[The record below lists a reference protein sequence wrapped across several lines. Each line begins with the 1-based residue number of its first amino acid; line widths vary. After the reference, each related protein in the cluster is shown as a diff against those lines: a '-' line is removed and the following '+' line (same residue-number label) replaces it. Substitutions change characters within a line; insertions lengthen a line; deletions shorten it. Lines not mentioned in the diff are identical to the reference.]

1 MNWMSS
7 DRFELLLQEGRARP
21 VLLQGVFPFMGNGL
35 MNPHSISPDLTYTVP
50 PGRKAVL
57 MYLRA
62 GNASDQLIYISV
74 LGDGK
79 VRRYLPIGPQ
89 GASHVE
95 LAIKDDIQAGM
106 KIELYLAA
114 GMGVLGT
121 VVIDVGLVEWEGD
134 ARDR

>member
-1 MNWMSS
+1 MSWMSA
-7 DRFELLLQEGRARP
+7 DRFDSLFRDGRARP
-21 VLLQGVFPFMGNGL
+21 ILLQGVYPFMGNGL
-35 MNPHSISPDLTYTVP
+35 MNPHLISPDLVYTIP
-50 PGRKAVL
+50 EGKKAVL

-95 LAIKDDIQAGM
+95 LAIKDDIPGGT
-106 KIELYLAA
+106 KLELFLAA
-114 GMGVLGT
+114 AMGVLGT
-121 VVIDVGLVEWEGD
+121 VVIDVGLVEWEED
-134 ARDR
+134 DHRR